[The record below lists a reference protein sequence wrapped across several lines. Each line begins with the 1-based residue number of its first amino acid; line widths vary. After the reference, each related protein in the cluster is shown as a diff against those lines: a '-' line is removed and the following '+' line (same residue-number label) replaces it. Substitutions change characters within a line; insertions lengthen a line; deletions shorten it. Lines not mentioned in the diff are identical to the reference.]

1 MPKVSLFI
9 DDMTQTCA
17 FQSIRVERIHLFWYD
32 REIKWIIFFLKSSAC
47 LLKKQIII
55 NIQDKTSRYIEAV
68 LVELMTY
75 N

>member
-1 MPKVSLFI
+1 MLSVYTYSGMIGKLNELV
-9 DDMTQTCA
+9 
-17 FQSIRVERIHLFWYD
+17 
-32 REIKWIIFFLKSSAC
+32 FLKSSAC